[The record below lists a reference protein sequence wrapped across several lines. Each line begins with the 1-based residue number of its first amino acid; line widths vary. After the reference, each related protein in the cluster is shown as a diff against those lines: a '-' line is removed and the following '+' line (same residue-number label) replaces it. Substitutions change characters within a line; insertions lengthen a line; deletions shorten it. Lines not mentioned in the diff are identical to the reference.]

1 MIVKKRKRI
10 ASYEFR
16 FMSDREKKDHYSK
29 IVTEFRVK
37 VHE

>member
-16 FMSDREKKDHYSK
+16 FMSDREKKK
-29 IVTEFRVK
+29 TIIQRL
-37 VHE
+37 

>member
-16 FMSDREKKDHYSK
+16 FMSDREKKRPLFKDCD
-29 IVTEFRVK
+29 
-37 VHE
+37 